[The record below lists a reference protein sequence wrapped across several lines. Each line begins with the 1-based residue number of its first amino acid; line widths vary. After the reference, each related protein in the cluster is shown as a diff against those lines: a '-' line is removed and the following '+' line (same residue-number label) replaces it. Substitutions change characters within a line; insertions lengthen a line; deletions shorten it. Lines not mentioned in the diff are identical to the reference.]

1 MGEKWTAA
9 DLPDMTGTTVV
20 VTGATSGL
28 GLVTSRELA
37 RVGAH
42 VVLAVRDTR
51 RGEDAARSCGG
62 STDVRELDLADLAS
76 VRRFAGAWEGPLDI
90 LINNAGVMA
99 IPQRRTVDGFEM
111 QLGTNHLGPFALTN
125 LLLPQITGRVVSVA
139 SNAHRRPGVDVDFD
153 DLNSERDYSPWRAY
167 QQSKLADLLFVREL
181 QRRLAAVGSSVT
193 AHAAHPGYA
202 ATNLQ
207 RGTGSAVQR
216 LLMSFT
222 NRFVAQSESMGALP
236 LLYAAT
242 QELPGGSYTGPD
254 GRGELKGHPAPA
266 VLSDNARDPE
276 RARRLWEVSESLT
289 GVSFPFTT
297 PPGSGS

>member
-9 DLPDMTGTTVV
+9 DLPDMTGKTVV

-28 GLVTSRELA
+28 GLITSRELA
-37 RVGAH
+37 RAGAH

-51 RGEDAARSCGG
+51 RGAEAARSCGG
-62 STDVRELDLADLAS
+62 SAEVRELDLADLAS
-76 VRRFAGAWEGPLDI
+76 VRRFATAWEGPLDV

-99 IPQRRTVDGFEM
+99 IPERRTVDGFEM

-125 LLLPQITGRVVSVA
+125 LLLPQITDRVVSVA
-139 SNAHRRPGVDVDFD
+139 SNAHRRPGVDIDFD
-153 DLNSERDYSPWRAY
+153 DLNSERAYSPWRAY
-167 QQSKLADLLFVREL
+167 QQSKLADLLFIQEL
-181 QRRLAAVGSSVT
+181 QRRLTAVGSPVT

-207 RGTGSAVQR
+207 RGAGSGVQR
-216 LLMSFT
+216 ALMAVT
-222 NRFVAQSESMGALP
+222 NRFMAQSESMGALP
-236 LLYAAT
+236 VLYAAT
-242 QELPGGSYTGPD
+242 QSLPGGSYTGPD

-276 RARRLWEVSESLT
+276 RARRLWEASETLT
-289 GVSFPFTT
+289 GVSFPFPTT
-297 PPGSGS
+297 QER

>member
-9 DLPDMTGTTVV
+9 DLPDLTGRTVV

-51 RGEDAARSCGG
+51 RGADAARSCGG
-62 STDVRELDLADLAS
+62 SCEVRELDLADLAS
-76 VRRFAGAWEGPLDI
+76 VRRFAAGWEGPLDV
-90 LINNAGVMA
+90 LVNNAGVMA
-99 IPQRRTVDGFEM
+99 IPERRTVDGFEM

-125 LLLPQITGRVVSVA
+125 LLLPRLTDRVVSVA
-139 SNAHRRPGVDVDFD
+139 SNAHRRPGVDIDFD
-153 DLNSERDYSPWRAY
+153 DLNSERSYSPWRAY
-167 QQSKLADLLFVREL
+167 QQSKLADLLFVQEL
-181 QRRLAAVGSSVT
+181 QRRLAAAGSPLT

-216 LLMSFT
+216 AMMSLT
-222 NRFVAQSESMGALP
+222 NRFMAQSEEMGALP
-236 LLYAAT
+236 VLFAAT
-242 QELPGGSYTGPD
+242 QALPGGSYTGPD

-276 RARRLWEVSESLT
+276 RARRLWAVSEGLT
-289 GVSFPFTT
+289 GVAFPFPT
-297 PPGSGS
+297 P

>member
-9 DLPDMTGTTVV
+9 DLPDLTGSTVV

-28 GLVTSRELA
+28 GLITSRELA

-42 VVLAVRDTR
+42 VVLAVRDTA
-51 RGEDAARSCGG
+51 RGAEAARSCGG
-62 STDVRELDLADLAS
+62 STEVRELDLADLAS
-76 VRRFAGAWEGPLDI
+76 VRRFAAGWEGPLDV
-90 LINNAGVMA
+90 LVNNAGVMA

-111 QLGTNHLGPFALTN
+111 QFGTNHLGPFALSN

-139 SNAHRRPGVDVDFD
+139 SNAHRRPGVDIDFA

-167 QQSKLADLLFVREL
+167 QQSKLADLLFVQEL
-181 QRRLAAVGSSVT
+181 QRRLTRAGSAVT

-207 RGTGSAVQR
+207 RGTGSALQR
-216 LLMSFT
+216 AMMTVT
-222 NRFVAQSESMGALP
+222 NRLVAQSESMGALP
-236 LLYAAT
+236 VLYAAT
-242 QELPGGSYTGPD
+242 QDLPGGSYTGPD

-276 RARRLWEVSESLT
+276 RARRLWEVSETLT
-289 GVSFPFTT
+289 GVAFPF
-297 PPGSGS
+297 PLPQQQ